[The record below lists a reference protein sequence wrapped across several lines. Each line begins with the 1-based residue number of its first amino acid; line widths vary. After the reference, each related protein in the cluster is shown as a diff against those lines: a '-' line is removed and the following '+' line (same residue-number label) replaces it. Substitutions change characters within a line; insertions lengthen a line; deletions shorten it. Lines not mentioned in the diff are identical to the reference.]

1 MLSSF
6 YPVVAGRAS
15 DANSRNRALYQVQ
28 SGRIAL
34 QELEQQLSTGMR
46 FSRPSQDPTSAIRV
60 IGLQR
65 ELEFRDQTIKNLDS
79 SKGYLNA
86 SESNL
91 ANVQDIMTELR
102 GLGIEATGNVVGE
115 SERRGWIN
123 QIDASIQRLT
133 SVANTRYLDRYLFTG
148 GAVDTPTL
156 ENFRGALRF
165 TGNEMDLTT
174 IADVGDY
181 ITHNVTGQK
190 ALGLLS
196 EGITSRI
203 DLNPN
208 ALLTTRISDI
218 NGGQGIAPGAIQISS
233 GTSQVTVDLAD
244 IEFVGDILNKVN
256 GNVFLDEREVVV
268 TLNNG
273 SLSLNY
279 LDGLPGTLRV
289 SEVGSGRTASD
300 LGIQTTT
307 PAPSLPTNG
316 VSLDPIIRPTTL
328 LTQLNSGN
336 GFDWSGGLRIQQNGQ
351 NYDISFENAV
361 TVEDVLNK
369 IQRSGAPVVADI
381 APDGKGLRIRS
392 KESGSAFSIGEL
404 QGTLAESLGLRTLH
418 GGTQISELNYGR
430 GLTTTQGTDL
440 IIIRNDG
447 TPLNIDLDGA
457 STVADVLDTI
467 NNHAGNQDAATRVTA
482 SLTSVGNGIE
492 LTSPLSSGPPNPA
505 AGPIKVRSAGGSQ
518 VAFELGL
525 VPRGESQAVASAVG
539 MNYKLGGRDPNPQEV
554 KGVFNSL
561 KRLRDAIQSDD
572 SNEMARAVEL
582 IDKDLER
589 ISLSRG
595 SLGVELQRID
605 SLKIFQEDT
614 KVGLKESESK
624 NLEADLATVISNLNA
639 RQASYEASL
648 KLLANANQSSLFNY
662 I

>member
-6 YPVVAGRAS
+6 YPVVAGRTS
-15 DANSRNRALYQVQ
+15 DANGRYRALYQVQ
-28 SGRIAL
+28 SGRIAI
-34 QELEQQLSTGMR
+34 QELEQQLSTGLR
-46 FSRPSQDPTSAIRV
+46 YSRPSQDPSSAIRV

-79 SKGYLNA
+79 SQGYLNA

-91 ANVQDIMTELR
+91 ANVQDLMTELR
-102 GLGIEATGNVVGE
+102 GLGIEAAGNVIGE
-115 SERRGWIN
+115 AERRGWVN
-123 QIDASIQRLT
+123 QIDASIDRLT

-148 GAVDTPTL
+148 GAVDTPTI
-156 ENFRGALRF
+156 ENFRGAIRF
-165 TGNEMDLTT
+165 SGNELDLKT

-181 ITHNVTGQK
+181 VTHNVTGQK

-196 EGITSRI
+196 DGVTSRV

-208 ALLTTRISDI
+208 ALETTRISDI
-218 NGGQGIAPGAIQISS
+218 NGGQGIAPGAIQLSS

-244 IEFVGDILNKVN
+244 VEFVGDVVNKIN
-256 GNVFLDEREVVV
+256 GNVFLDQREVVV
-268 TLNNG
+268 TLNDG
-273 SLSLNY
+273 VLSLNY

-307 PAPSLPTNG
+307 PAPALPING
-316 VSLDPIIRPTTL
+316 ASLDPIIRPTTL
-328 LTQLNSGN
+328 LTQLNGGV
-336 GFDWSGGLRIQQNGQ
+336 GFDWNDGLRIQQNGQ
-351 NYDISFENAV
+351 NYDVTFENAV

-381 APDGKGLRIRS
+381 APDGRGLRIRS

-404 QGTLAESLGLRTLH
+404 QGSLAESLGLRTFH

-430 GLTTTQGTDL
+430 GLTMTQGTDL
-440 IIIRNDG
+440 IITRNDG
-447 TPLNIDLDGA
+447 TLLNIDLDGA
-457 STVADVLDTI
+457 ATVADILDTI
-467 NNHAGNQDAATRVTA
+467 NNHASNQDPATRVTA
-482 SLTSVGNGIE
+482 SLASVGNGIE
-492 LTSPLSSGPPNPA
+492 LASLLYSGPPSPD
-505 AGPIKVRSAGGSQ
+505 AGPIKVRSAGGSH

-525 VPRGESQAVASAVG
+525 VPRGQSESVASASG
-539 MNYKLGGRDPNPQEV
+539 TNYTLSGRDPNPQEV

-561 KRLRDAIQSDD
+561 KRLRDAIQSEDT
-572 SNEMARAVEL
+572 NEIARAVEL

-595 SLGVELQRID
+595 SLGVEQQRID

-614 KVGLKESESK
+614 KVGLKEDESR

-639 RQASYEASL
+639 RQAAYEASL
-648 KLLANANQSSLFNY
+648 KLLANVNQSSLFNY

>member
-1 MLSSF
+1 
-6 YPVVAGRAS
+6 
-15 DANSRNRALYQVQ
+15 
-28 SGRIAL
+28 
-34 QELEQQLSTGMR
+34 
-46 FSRPSQDPTSAIRV
+46 
-60 IGLQR
+60 
-65 ELEFRDQTIKNLDS
+65 
-79 SKGYLNA
+79 
-86 SESNL
+86 
-91 ANVQDIMTELR
+91 
-102 GLGIEATGNVVGE
+102 
-115 SERRGWIN
+115 
-123 QIDASIQRLT
+123 
-133 SVANTRYLDRYLFTG
+133 
-148 GAVDTPTL
+148 
-156 ENFRGALRF
+156 
-165 TGNEMDLTT
+165 
-174 IADVGDY
+174 
-181 ITHNVTGQK
+181 
-190 ALGLLS
+190 
-196 EGITSRI
+196 
-203 DLNPN
+203 
-208 ALLTTRISDI
+208 
-218 NGGQGIAPGAIQISS
+218 
-233 GTSQVTVDLAD
+233 
-244 IEFVGDILNKVN
+244 
-256 GNVFLDEREVVV
+256 
-268 TLNNG
+268 
-273 SLSLNY
+273 
-279 LDGLPGTLRV
+279 
-289 SEVGSGRTASD
+289 
-300 LGIQTTT
+300 
-307 PAPSLPTNG
+307 
-316 VSLDPIIRPTTL
+316 
-328 LTQLNSGN
+328 
-336 GFDWSGGLRIQQNGQ
+336 
-351 NYDISFENAV
+351 
-361 TVEDVLNK
+361 
-369 IQRSGAPVVADI
+369 
-381 APDGKGLRIRS
+381 LRIRS

-492 LTSPLSSGPPNPA
+492 LTSLLYSGPPSPD

-525 VPRGESQAVASAVG
+525 VPRGESQAVASASG
-539 MNYKLGGRDPNPQEV
+539 TNYTLSGRDPNPQEV

-561 KRLRDAIQSDD
+561 KRLRDAIQSED

-614 KVGLKESESK
+614 KVGLKESESN